1 MNKIT
6 LVIATIALILSIC
19 ALAVASTKT
28 VKIFGGTTA
37 GSWIAGED
45 LQAGDDCIVGDDLTV
60 SGLATIGETLAVTG
74 KSTFTGD
81 VGIATTT
88 PGSELDV
95 YDATATSS
103 IAVYSGGAGKGGWI
117 ILENNSGAGCF
128 AIGVDANGGWA
139 TSSVTCGG
147 SY

>member
-6 LVIATIALILSIC
+6 LVVAIIALILSVS
-19 ALAVASTKT
+19 ALIVASTKT
-28 VKIFGGTTA
+28 VGTFGGTTA
-37 GSWIAGED
+37 GDWIAGGD
-45 LQAGDDCIVGDDLTV
+45 VTAGDDITAGDDLVV
-60 SGLATIGETLAVTG
+60 SGLATIAETLAVTG

-88 PGSELDV
+88 PASELDV
-95 YDATATSS
+95 YDASATSS
-103 IAVYSGGAGKGGWI
+103 IAVYSGGTGKGGWI
-117 ILENNSGAGCF
+117 ILESNDGTGCF
-128 AIGVDANGGWA
+128 AIGMTANGGWA